1 MIIIGLHG
9 GLNNKLIPL
18 YSLLR
23 LKDKLGLHNEKIH
36 CYWGLEPGF
45 KKEIDIKYN
54 DIFEVNDNITFI
66 TKSQYLKHFN
76 DKTNTI
82 INTKTY
88 YKDLSITTLNPII
101 FNSIKNDSKNIII
114 NYIIHPLNLEKDNAI
129 PNYIPYP
136 RTSVSSNL
144 FINDLRKEVTNL
156 KLKKELKDKLFI
168 FTQPTLGIHIRNYDG
183 GFKMI
188 NINNS
193 IIFVNKFLKSNPEWN
208 IYVSTDSL
216 ENENIL
222 KSNIINSD
230 NNLIFNSNYIGNTYN
245 DKFNR
250 NTYASINGIIEMFNL
265 SNCDKFVGTPGSSFT
280 FMTWL
285 LRNDNILDF
294 WCDNPWN

>member
-18 YSLLR
+18 CSLLR
-23 LKDKLGLHNEKIH
+23 IKNKLGLNDVNIL

-45 KKEIDIKYN
+45 NKEIDIKYN
-54 DIFEVNDNITFI
+54 DIFEINNNITFI
-66 TKSQYLKHFN
+66 TKNQYLKYFN

-88 YKDLSITTLNPII
+88 YKDLSITTINPII
-101 FNSIKNDSKNIII
+101 FNSDNLVI
-114 NYIIHPLNLEKDNAI
+114 NKIVHLLNLKEDNAI
-129 PNYIPYP
+129 PSYIPYP
-136 RTSVSSNL
+136 RIKVSSNL

-156 KLKKELKDKLFI
+156 KLKKELQTKLI
-168 FTQPTLGIHIRNYDG
+168 TFTYPTLGIHIRNYDG
-183 GFKMI
+183 GFKVV

-193 IIFVNKFLKSNPEWN
+193 IIFLNNFLKLNPDWK

-216 ENENIL
+216 NNEQIL
-222 KSNIINSD
+222 QSKIINSD
-230 NNLIFNSNYIGNTYN
+230 NKLIFNSSIIGNSYN

-250 NTYASINGIIEMFNL
+250 NTYASINGVIDMFNL
-265 SNCDKFVGTPGSSFT
+265 SRCDKFVGTPGSSFT

-285 LRNDNILDF
+285 LRTDNILDF